1 MRILIVEDDQQ
12 LSQSLRRGLE
22 EAGMAADAV
31 EDGADALAVATTT
44 AYDVIVLD
52 VMLPDR
58 DGFGVCRGLRE
69 RRVETP
75 ILMLT
80 GRDAIEDRVQ
90 GLDSGADDYLTKPF
104 ALQELVA
111 RIKALSRRHL
121 SDRTASL
128 NVGPITLDTAA
139 HVVRVSGRLVELTA
153 KEFAI
158 LEFFML
164 HPGQLLSREQV
175 LENVWDYDFEGGRNL
190 IEVYM
195 GRLRKKL
202 TEAGIADP
210 FVTVRGAGYRLDP
223 AG

>member
-1 MRILIVEDDQQ
+1 MRILIVEDDLQ
-12 LSQSLRRGLE
+12 LATSLLLGLE

-31 EDGADALAVATTT
+31 KDGAEALAVATTT
-44 AYDVIVLD
+44 TYDVIVLD

-58 DGFGVCRGLRE
+58 DGFQVCRGLRQ

-90 GLDSGADDYLTKPF
+90 GLNSGADDYLTKPF
-104 ALQELVA
+104 ALRELVA

-121 SDRTASL
+121 VDRTATLS
-128 NVGPITLDTAA
+128 VGPISLDTVS
-139 HVVRVSGRLVELTA
+139 HVVQVSGQPVELTA

-158 LEFFML
+158 MEFFML
-164 HPGQLLSREQV
+164 HPRQVLSREQV
-175 LENVWDYDFEGGRNL
+175 LENVWDYAFDGGRNL

-202 TEAGIADP
+202 TDAGIEDP
-210 FVTVRGAGYRLDP
+210 FVTLRGAGYRLDP
-223 AG
+223 A

>member
-1 MRILIVEDDQQ
+1 MRILIVEDDLQ
-12 LSQSLRRGLE
+12 LATSLLLGLE

-31 EDGADALAVATTT
+31 KDGAEALAVATTT
-44 AYDVIVLD
+44 TYDVIVLD

-58 DGFGVCRGLRE
+58 DGFQVCRGLRQ

-80 GRDAIEDRVQ
+80 GRDAIEDRVH
-90 GLDSGADDYLTKPF
+90 GLNSGADDYLTKPF
-104 ALQELVA
+104 ALRELVA

-121 SDRTASL
+121 VDRTATLS
-128 NVGPITLDTAA
+128 VGPISLDTSS
-139 HVVRVSGRLVELTA
+139 HVVQVSGQPVELTA

-158 LEFFML
+158 MEFFML
-164 HPGQLLSREQV
+164 HPRQVLSREQV
-175 LENVWDYDFEGGRNL
+175 LENVWDYAFDGGRNL

-202 TEAGIADP
+202 TDAGIEDP
-210 FVTVRGAGYRLDP
+210 FVTLRGAGYRLDP
-223 AG
+223 A

>member
-1 MRILIVEDDQQ
+1 MRILIVEDDLQ
-12 LSQSLRRGLE
+12 LASSLQLGLE

-31 EDGADALAVATTT
+31 RDGAEALAVATTT

-58 DGFGVCRGLRE
+58 DGFQVCRGLRQ
-69 RRVETP
+69 RRVQTP

-104 ALQELVA
+104 ALRELVA

-121 SDRTASL
+121 VDRTATLS
-128 NVGPITLDTAA
+128 VGPISLDTAS
-139 HVVRVSGRLVELTA
+139 HVVQVSGRPVELTA

-158 LEFFML
+158 MEFFML
-164 HPGQLLSREQV
+164 HPRQVLSREQV
-175 LENVWDYDFEGGRNL
+175 LENVWDYDFDGGRNL

-202 TEAGIADP
+202 TDAGIEDP
-210 FVTVRGAGYRLDP
+210 FVTLRGAGYRLDP
-223 AG
+223 A

>member
-1 MRILIVEDDQQ
+1 MRILIVEDDLQ
-12 LSQSLRRGLE
+12 LASSLQLGLE

-31 EDGADALAVATTT
+31 KDGAEALAVATTT

-58 DGFGVCRGLRE
+58 DGFQVCRGLRQ
-69 RRVETP
+69 RRVQTP

-104 ALQELVA
+104 ALRELVA

-121 SDRTASL
+121 VDRTATLS
-128 NVGPITLDTAA
+128 VGPISLDTAS
-139 HVVRVSGRLVELTA
+139 HVVQVSGRPVELTA

-158 LEFFML
+158 MEFFML
-164 HPGQLLSREQV
+164 HPRQVLSREQV
-175 LENVWDYDFEGGRNL
+175 LENVWDYDFDGGRNL

-202 TEAGIADP
+202 TDAGIEDP
-210 FVTVRGAGYRLDP
+210 FVTLRGAGYRLDP
-223 AG
+223 A

>member
-1 MRILIVEDDQQ
+1 MRILIVEDDLQ
-12 LSQSLRRGLE
+12 LATSLLLGLE

-31 EDGADALAVATTT
+31 KDGAEALAVATTT
-44 AYDVIVLD
+44 TYDVIVLD

-58 DGFGVCRGLRE
+58 DGFQVCRGLRQ

-90 GLDSGADDYLTKPF
+90 GLNSGADDYLTKPF
-104 ALQELVA
+104 ALRELVA

-121 SDRTASL
+121 VDRTATLS
-128 NVGPITLDTAA
+128 VGPISLDTSS
-139 HVVRVSGRLVELTA
+139 HVVQVSGQPVELTA

-158 LEFFML
+158 MEFFML
-164 HPGQLLSREQV
+164 HPRQVLSREQV
-175 LENVWDYDFEGGRNL
+175 LENVWDYAFDGGRNL

-202 TEAGIADP
+202 TDAGIEDP
-210 FVTVRGAGYRLDP
+210 FVTLRGAGYRLDP
-223 AG
+223 A

>member
-1 MRILIVEDDQQ
+1 MRILIVEDDLQ
-12 LSQSLRRGLE
+12 LASSLRLGLE

-31 EDGADALAVATTT
+31 QGGAEALAVATTT

-58 DGFGVCRGLRE
+58 DGFEVSRALRQ

-104 ALQELVA
+104 ALTELVA

-121 SDRTASL
+121 VDRTSTLSA
-128 NVGPITLDTAA
+128 GPISLDTAA
-139 HVVRVSGRLVELTA
+139 HMVRVAGQPVELTA

-158 LEFFML
+158 MEFFML
-164 HPGQLLSREQV
+164 HPRQVLSREQV

-202 TEAGIADP
+202 TDAGIEDP

-223 AG
+223 A

>member
-1 MRILIVEDDQQ
+1 MRILIVEDDLQ
-12 LSQSLRRGLE
+12 LASSLQLGLE

-31 EDGADALAVATTT
+31 KDGAEALAVATTT
-44 AYDVIVLD
+44 SYDVIVLD

-58 DGFGVCRGLRE
+58 DGFQVCRGLRQ
-69 RRVETP
+69 RRVQTP

-104 ALQELVA
+104 ALRELVA

-121 SDRTASL
+121 VDRSATL
-128 NVGPITLDTAA
+128 NVGPISLDTAS
-139 HVVRVSGRLVELTA
+139 HVVQVSGRPVELTA

-158 LEFFML
+158 MEFFML
-164 HPGQLLSREQV
+164 HPRQVLSREQV
-175 LENVWDYDFEGGRNL
+175 LENVWDYDFDGGRNL

-202 TEAGIADP
+202 TDAGIDDP
-210 FVTVRGAGYRLDP
+210 FVTLRGAGYRLDP
-223 AG
+223 A

>member
-1 MRILIVEDDQQ
+1 MRILIVEDDLQ
-12 LSQSLRRGLE
+12 LASSLLLGLE

-31 EDGADALAVATTT
+31 KDGAEALAVATTT

-58 DGFGVCRGLRE
+58 DGFQVCRGLRQ

-90 GLDSGADDYLTKPF
+90 GLNSGADDYLTKPF
-104 ALQELVA
+104 ALRELVA

-121 SDRTASL
+121 VDRTATLS
-128 NVGPITLDTAA
+128 VGPISLDTVS
-139 HVVRVSGRLVELTA
+139 HVVQVSGQPVELTA

-158 LEFFML
+158 MEFFML
-164 HPGQLLSREQV
+164 HPRQVLSREQV
-175 LENVWDYDFEGGRNL
+175 LENVWDYAFDGGRNL

-202 TEAGIADP
+202 TDAGIEDP
-210 FVTVRGAGYRLDP
+210 FVTLRGAGYRLDP
-223 AG
+223 A

>member
-1 MRILIVEDDQQ
+1 MRILIVEDDLQ
-12 LSQSLRRGLE
+12 LASSLQLGLE

-31 EDGADALAVATTT
+31 RDGAEALAVATTT

-58 DGFGVCRGLRE
+58 DGFQVCRGLRQ
-69 RRVETP
+69 RRVQTP

-104 ALQELVA
+104 ALRELVA

-121 SDRTASL
+121 VDRTATLS
-128 NVGPITLDTAA
+128 VGPISLDTAS
-139 HVVRVSGRLVELTA
+139 HVVQVSGRPVELTA

-158 LEFFML
+158 MEFFML
-164 HPGQLLSREQV
+164 HPRQVLSREQV
-175 LENVWDYDFEGGRNL
+175 LENVWDYDFDGGRNL

-202 TEAGIADP
+202 TDAGIEDP
-210 FVTVRGAGYRLDP
+210 FVALRGAGYRLDP
-223 AG
+223 A